1 MIPMAEKV
9 RGLPLPYL
17 KAWRIRKLLGQSE
30 LAEKSGLAK
39 STIARAERGD
49 EVVGFANIRKLAK
62 ALRISTDDLLQ
73 KHPE

>member
-17 KAWRIRKLLGQSE
+17 KAWRIRKLLGQNE